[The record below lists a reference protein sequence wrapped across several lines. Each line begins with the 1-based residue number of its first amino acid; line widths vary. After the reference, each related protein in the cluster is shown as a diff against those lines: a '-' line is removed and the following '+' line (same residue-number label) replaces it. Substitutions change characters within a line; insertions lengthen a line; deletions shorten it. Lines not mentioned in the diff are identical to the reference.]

1 LKDEHI
7 REMAKKRVEFRDHL
21 VVYIVVNIVLIGINM
36 WTVPQFWWFL
46 FPLIFWGI
54 GVFFHW
60 REAYYGGEDMRIEA
74 EYQKLK
80 KQSGAKKPKAI
91 KKKK

>member
-1 LKDEHI
+1 MKDEQL

-21 VVYIVVNIVLIGINM
+21 VVYVVVNIILIGINM

-46 FPLIFWGI
+46 FPLVFWGI

-60 REAYYGGEDMRIEA
+60 RDAYHGTNEMRIER
-74 EYQKLK
+74 EYQMLK
-80 KQSGAKKPKAI
+80 KQSGANKDVS

>member
-1 LKDEHI
+1 MKDEHL

-21 VVYIVVNIVLIGINM
+21 AVYVVVNIVLIGINM

-54 GVFFHW
+54 GLFFHW
-60 REAYYGGEDMRIEA
+60 REAYSGTEQVRIEK
-74 EYQKLK
+74 EYQMLK
-80 KQSGAKKPKAI
+80 KQSGAKKTTAR
-91 KKKK
+91 KK